1 MLRETSLRRD
11 ARKAAR
17 TDKCAL
23 RQGDEG
29 LSVMAKEDGPPT
41 LQLLAE
47 NDNPEIECEGS
58 GILLPQEGVAV

>member
-1 MLRETSLRRD
+1 
-11 ARKAAR
+11 
-17 TDKCAL
+17 
-23 RQGDEG
+23 
-29 LSVMAKEDGPPT
+29 MAKEDGPPA